1 MPPVPYAPVDDADR
15 LPFRPDF
22 TALIYPAYLCDDDL
36 APAPEFRIDSGT
48 PPAFM
53 VQAEDDQV
61 RVENSLGWFRAL
73 KRASVQAEL
82 HIFAEGGHGYGI
94 LRSGRPVADWPLLA
108 AGWLRRQADMP

>member
-1 MPPVPYAPVDDADR
+1 MTLGLYTSQQPHRNTPSMPRASA
-15 LPFRPDF
+15 
-22 TALIYPAYLCDDDL
+22 
-36 APAPEFRIDSGT
+36 
-48 PPAFM
+48 
-53 VQAEDDQV
+53 V

-94 LRSGRPVADWPLLA
+94 LRSGRPVAGWPLLA

>member
-1 MPPVPYAPVDDADR
+1 
-15 LPFRPDF
+15 
-22 TALIYPAYLCDDDL
+22 
-36 APAPEFRIDSGT
+36 
-48 PPAFM
+48 M